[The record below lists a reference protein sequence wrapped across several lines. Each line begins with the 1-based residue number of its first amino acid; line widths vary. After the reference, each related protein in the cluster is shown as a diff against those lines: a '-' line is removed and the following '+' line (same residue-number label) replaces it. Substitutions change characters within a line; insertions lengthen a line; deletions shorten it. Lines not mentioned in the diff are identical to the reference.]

1 MWMRAG
7 AKMRQIKCQDTK
19 FKEVLMPKKNLK

>member
-7 AKMRQIKCQDTK
+7 AKMRQIKCHDAK
-19 FKEVLMPKKNLK
+19 FKEVLMPKKNPK